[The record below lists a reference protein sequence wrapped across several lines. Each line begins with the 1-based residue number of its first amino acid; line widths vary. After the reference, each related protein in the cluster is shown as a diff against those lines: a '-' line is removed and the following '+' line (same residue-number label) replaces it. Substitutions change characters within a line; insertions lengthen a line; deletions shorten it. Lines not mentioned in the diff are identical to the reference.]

1 MWNFPNEREGFSN
14 VDSFRD
20 KCEMDAKS
28 WWIIHW
34 THAPTPQMIALM
46 LLGQS
51 SSCSERNWSTYSF
64 IHSLKRNKITPQNT
78 DDLVFVHINLLLP
91 LRNSSTYN
99 EETIKLGDIVEDD
112 FSSDDNGI
120 LEIASLSINEPDLEV
135 LFFNEDH
142 QTW

>member
-1 MWNFPNEREGFSN
+1 
-14 VDSFRD
+14 
-20 KCEMDAKS
+20 
-28 WWIIHW
+28 
-34 THAPTPQMIALM
+34 MIALM

-142 QTW
+142 QT